1 MSDGDLV
8 IAARDML
15 CDITPVR
22 RDCGELCGAACCRDP
37 QDGELMGMALFPGEK
52 SLYAAKSDWYKLYF
66 GMRGKSPLLVCSD
79 ACPRKERPL
88 ACRIF
93 PLTPYGREGKL
104 TVRIDPRAR
113 PLCPLYTSGKA
124 GLAAEFVGAVTQAMN
139 LLWQSETQRAFIEET
154 SGKIDEYALAAELF
168 APGKQKS
175 KGTCG

>member
-1 MSDGDLV
+1 
-8 IAARDML
+8 
-15 CDITPVR
+15 
-22 RDCGELCGAACCRDP
+22 
-37 QDGELMGMALFPGEK
+37 
-52 SLYAAKSDWYKLYF
+52 
-66 GMRGKSPLLVCSD
+66 MRGKSPLLVCSD

-154 SGKIDEYALAAELF
+154 SGKIDEYALGRSSSP
-168 APGKQKS
+168 PGS
-175 KGTCG
+175 KKAKERAGNS